1 MEYVMI
7 LVDFSQVMISNIM
20 MQLANNES
28 KLNEDMVRHMV
39 LSSIRLYKK
48 KFGTEYGEIVICA
61 DGPSY
66 WRREIYPQYKASRKK
81 ARDKS
86 QHDWSTIFGALHKIR
101 DEMTD
106 NMPYPVLRF
115 ERAEADDIIGALCHE
130 YGQHGVVTE
139 RILIV
144 SGDKDF
150 AQLQKYDNVAQYSPI
165 AKKFITP
172 DVNPE
177 RFKQYHI
184 LQGDSGDGV
193 PNFLSDD
200 DTFVSGGRQKPLP
213 KKKLEEWTLMQ
224 PEAYCS
230 GEMLRNY
237 HRNKM
242 LVDLDCIPDDLQKQ
256 ITSTFAT
263 YTRNPRSKIFNYFI
277 EHRLRQLTDAISEF

>member
-1 MEYVMI
+1 MI

-20 MQLANNES
+20 MQLVNNES
-28 KLNEDMVRHMV
+28 KLDEDMVRHMV
-39 LSSIRLYKK
+39 LSSIRLYKR
-48 KFGTEYGEIVICA
+48 KFGAEYGEIVICA

-66 WRREIYPQYKASRKK
+66 WRREIYPHYKAGRKK
-81 ARDKS
+81 AREKS
-86 QHDWSTIFGALHKIR
+86 AHDWSTIFNALHKIR
-101 DEMTD
+101 DEISD
-106 NMPYPVLRF
+106 NMPYPVLRL
-115 ERAEADDIIGALCHE
+115 ERAEADDIIGTLCHA
-130 YGQHGVVTE
+130 YGQHGVVNE
-139 RILIV
+139 KILIV

-193 PNFLSDD
+193 PNFLSAD
-200 DTFVSGGRQKPLP
+200 DTFVAGGRQKPLP

-224 PEAYCS
+224 PEQYCQ

-237 HRNKM
+237 HRNKIM
-242 LVDLDCIPDDLQKQ
+242 VDLDCIPEDLQSN
-256 ITSTFAT
+256 IMNAFTT
-263 YTRNPRSKIFNYFI
+263 YNRNPRSKIFNYFV
-277 EHRLRQLTDAISEF
+277 EHRLRQLTEAISEF

>member
-1 MEYVMI
+1 
-7 LVDFSQVMISNIM
+7 M
-20 MQLANNES
+20 MQLANNDS
-28 KLNEDMVRHMV
+28 KLEEDMVRHMV
-39 LSSIRLYKK
+39 LASIRLYKK

-66 WRREIYPQYKASRKK
+66 WRREIYPHYKAGRRK
-81 ARDKS
+81 AREKS
-86 QHDWSTIFGALHKIR
+86 AHDWNLIFNALHKIR
-101 DEMTD
+101 DEIAE

-115 ERAEADDIIGALCHE
+115 ERAEADDIIGALCHA
-130 YGQHGVVTE
+130 YGQHGIVTDK
-139 RILIV
+139 ILII

-165 AKKFITP
+165 TKKFITP

-193 PNFLSDD
+193 PNFLSAD
-200 DTFVSGGRQKPLP
+200 DTFVSGSRQKPLP
-213 KKKLEEWTLMQ
+213 KKKLEEWTLMS
-224 PEAYCS
+224 PEEYCQ

-242 LVDLDCIPDDLQKQ
+242 MVDLDCIPEDLQSVIVSKYNEYQ
-256 ITSTFAT
+256 
-263 YTRNPRSKIFNYFI
+263 RNPRGKIFNYFI
-277 EHRLRQLTDAISEF
+277 QHRLRQLTESIGDF

>member
-1 MEYVMI
+1 MI

-20 MQLANNES
+20 MQLSNNDS
-28 KLNEDMVRHMV
+28 KLDEDMVRHMV
-39 LSSIRLYKK
+39 LASLRLYKR
-48 KFGTEYGEIVICA
+48 KFGEEYGEMVICA
-61 DGPSY
+61 DGPAC
-66 WRREIYPQYKASRKK
+66 WRKEFFPHYKAGRRK
-81 ARDKS
+81 AREKS
-86 QHDWSTIFGALHKIR
+86 QHDWSLIFNALHKIR
-101 DEMTD
+101 DEIQE
-106 NMPYPVLRF
+106 NMPYAVLRF
-115 ERAEADDIIGALCHE
+115 DRAEADDIIGALCHAH
-130 YGQHGVVTE
+130 GQHGVVTQ

-150 AQLQKYDNVAQYSPI
+150 VQLQKYDNVAQYSPVM
-165 AKKFITP
+165 KKFITP

-193 PNFLSDD
+193 PNFLSAD

-224 PEAYCS
+224 PEDYCQ

-242 LVDLDCIPDDLQKQ
+242 MVDLDCIPESLQKE
-256 ITSTFAT
+256 IVEVHAT
-263 YTRNPRSKIFNYFI
+263 YKYNARNKIFNYFI
-277 EHRLRQLTDAISEF
+277 QHKLRQLTEAISEF

>member
-1 MEYVMI
+1 MEYDMI

-20 MQLANNES
+20 MQLANNDS
-28 KLNEDMVRHMV
+28 KLDEDMVRHMV
-39 LSSIRLYKK
+39 LSSLRLYKK
-48 KFGTEYGEIVICA
+48 KFGAEYGEIVICA

-101 DEMTD
+101 DEMTE

-115 ERAEADDIIGALCHE
+115 DRAEADDVIGALCHA

-150 AQLQKYDNVAQYSPI
+150 AQLQKYDNVTQYSPI

-224 PEAYCS
+224 PETYCS

>member
-1 MEYVMI
+1 MI

-20 MQLANNES
+20 MQLANNDS
-28 KLNEDMVRHMV
+28 KLDENMVRHMV
-39 LSSIRLYKK
+39 LSSLRLYKR
-48 KFGTEYGEIVICA
+48 KFGEEYGEIVICA

-66 WRREIYPQYKASRKK
+66 WRREIYPHYKAGRKK

-86 QHDWSTIFGALHKIR
+86 THDWSLIFSALHKIR
-101 DEMTD
+101 DELAE

-115 ERAEADDIIGALCHE
+115 ERAEADDIIGTLCHH
-130 YGQHGVVTE
+130 YGQHGVVSN

-150 AQLQKYDNVAQYSPI
+150 AQLQKYDNVHQYSPI
-165 AKKFITP
+165 AKKFVTP

-184 LQGDSGDGV
+184 LQGDTGDGV
-193 PNFLSDD
+193 PNFLSAD
-200 DTFVSGGRQKPLP
+200 DTFVAGGRQKPLP
-213 KKKLEEWTLMQ
+213 KKKLEEWTLME
-224 PEAYCS
+224 PESYCQ

-242 LVDLDCIPDDLQKQ
+242 MVDLDCIPEELQSQ
-256 ITSTFAT
+256 IVSEFTT
-263 YTRNPRSKIFNYFI
+263 YNRNPRNKIFDYFLRN
-277 EHRLRQLTDAISEF
+277 RLLQLTESISEF

>member
-1 MEYVMI
+1 MI

-20 MQLANNES
+20 MQLSNNDS
-28 KLNEDMVRHMV
+28 KLEEDMVRHMV
-39 LSSIRLYKK
+39 LASIRLYKK
-48 KFGTEYGEIVICA
+48 KFGAEYGEIVICA

-66 WRREIYPQYKASRKK
+66 WRREIYPHYKAGRRK
-81 ARDKS
+81 AREKS
-86 QHDWSTIFGALHKIR
+86 AHDWNLIFNALHKIR
-101 DEMTD
+101 DEIAD

-115 ERAEADDIIGALCHE
+115 ERAEADDIIGALCHA
-130 YGQHGVVTE
+130 YGQHGVITE
-139 RILIV
+139 KILII

-150 AQLQKYDNVAQYSPI
+150 AQLQKYDNVTQYSPI
-165 AKKFITP
+165 MKKFITP

-193 PNFLSDD
+193 PNFLSAD

-213 KKKLEEWTLMQ
+213 KKKLEEWTLMS
-224 PEAYCS
+224 PEDYCQ

-242 LVDLDCIPDDLQKQ
+242 MVDLDCIPEDLQGLIVSKYNEYQ
-256 ITSTFAT
+256 
-263 YTRNPRSKIFNYFI
+263 RNPRGKIFNYFI
-277 EHRLRQLTDAISEF
+277 QHRLRQLTDSIGDF

>member
-20 MQLANNES
+20 MQLSNNDS
-28 KLNEDMVRHMV
+28 KLDEDMVRHMV
-39 LSSIRLYKK
+39 LASLRLYKR
-48 KFGTEYGEIVICA
+48 KFGEEYGEMVICA
-61 DGPSY
+61 DGPAC
-66 WRREIYPQYKASRKK
+66 WRKEFFPHYKAGRRK
-81 ARDKS
+81 AREKS
-86 QHDWSTIFGALHKIR
+86 QHDWSLIFNALHKIR
-101 DEMTD
+101 DEIQE
-106 NMPYPVLRF
+106 NMPYAVLRF
-115 ERAEADDIIGALCHE
+115 DRAEADDIIGALCHAH
-130 YGQHGVVTE
+130 GQHGVVTQ

-150 AQLQKYDNVAQYSPI
+150 VQLQKYDNVAQYSPVM
-165 AKKFITP
+165 KKFITP

-193 PNFLSDD
+193 PNFLSAD

-224 PEAYCS
+224 PEDYCQ

-242 LVDLDCIPDDLQKQ
+242 MVDLDCIPESLQKE
-256 ITSTFAT
+256 IVEVHAT
-263 YTRNPRSKIFNYFI
+263 YKYNARNKIFNYFI
-277 EHRLRQLTDAISEF
+277 QHKLRQLTEAISEF

>member
-1 MEYVMI
+1 MI

-20 MQLANNES
+20 MQLANNDS
-28 KLNEDMVRHMV
+28 KLDEDMVRHMV
-39 LSSIRLYKK
+39 LSSLRLYKK

-66 WRREIYPQYKASRKK
+66 WRREIYPHYKANRKK

-86 QHDWSTIFGALHKIR
+86 THDWSTIFNALHKIR
-101 DEMTD
+101 DELEE

-193 PNFLSDD
+193 PNFLSVD

-242 LVDLDCIPDDLQKQ
+242 MVDLDCIPTELQKQ
-256 ITSTFAT
+256 ITETFAT

-277 EHRLRQLTDAISEF
+277 EHRLRQLTEAISEF

>member
-1 MEYVMI
+1 MI

-20 MQLANNES
+20 MQLSNNDS
-28 KLNEDMVRHMV
+28 KLDEDMVRHMV
-39 LSSIRLYKK
+39 LSSLRLYKR
-48 KFGTEYGEIVICA
+48 KFGTEYGELVICA

-66 WRREIYPQYKASRKK
+66 WRRQVFPHYKAGRKK
-81 ARDKS
+81 SRDKS
-86 QHDWSTIFGALHKIR
+86 GHDWSLIFDLLHKIR
-101 DEMTD
+101 DEIEE
-106 NMPYPVLRF
+106 NMPYAVLRF
-115 ERAEADDIIGALCHE
+115 DGAEADDIIGALCHAH
-130 YGQHGVVTE
+130 GQHGVVTE
-139 RILIV
+139 KILIV

-193 PNFLSDD
+193 PNFLSAD

-224 PEAYCS
+224 PEQYCQ

-242 LVDLDCIPDDLQKQ
+242 MVDLDCIPNDLQEK
-256 ITSTFAT
+256 IVDAHAT
-263 YTRNPRSKIFNYFI
+263 YKYNPRNKIFNYFVQ
-277 EHRLRQLTDAISEF
+277 HKLRQLTDAISEF

>member
-1 MEYVMI
+1 MI

-28 KLNEDMVRHMV
+28 KLDEDMVRHMV
-39 LSSIRLYKK
+39 LSSIRLYKR
-48 KFGTEYGEIVICA
+48 KFSNEYGEIVICA

-66 WRREIYPQYKASRKK
+66 WRREIYPHYKAGRRK

-86 QHDWSTIFGALHKIR
+86 QHDWSLIFNALHKIR
-101 DEMTD
+101 DEITD

-115 ERAEADDIIGALCHE
+115 DRAEADDIIGALCHA
-130 YGQHGVVTE
+130 YGQHGVINE
-139 RILIV
+139 KILIV

-150 AQLQKYDNVAQYSPI
+150 AQLQKYDNVTQFSPI
-165 AKKFITP
+165 AKKFISP

-193 PNFLSDD
+193 PNFLSAD
-200 DTFVSGGRQKPLP
+200 DTFVSGSRQKPLP

-224 PEAYCS
+224 PEDYCH

-242 LVDLDCIPDDLQKQ
+242 MVDLDCVPEELQNEIVCKYNEYQ
-256 ITSTFAT
+256 
-263 YTRNPRSKIFNYFI
+263 RNPRSKIFNYFI
-277 EHRLRQLTDAISEF
+277 QHKLRQLTEAISEF

>member
-1 MEYVMI
+1 MI

-20 MQLANNES
+20 MQLSNNES
-28 KLNEDMVRHMV
+28 KLDEDMVRHMV
-39 LSSIRLYKK
+39 LSSLRLYKR
-48 KFGTEYGEIVICA
+48 KFGEEYGEMVICA
-61 DGPSY
+61 DGPAC
-66 WRREIYPQYKASRKK
+66 WRKEFFPHYKAGRRK
-81 ARDKS
+81 AREKS
-86 QHDWSTIFGALHKIR
+86 QHDWSLIFNALHKIR
-101 DEMTD
+101 DEIQE
-106 NMPYPVLRF
+106 NMPYAVLRF
-115 ERAEADDIIGALCHE
+115 DRAEADDIIGALCHAH
-130 YGQHGVVTE
+130 GQHGVVTQ

-150 AQLQKYDNVAQYSPI
+150 VQLQKYDNVAQYSPVM
-165 AKKFITP
+165 KKFITP

-193 PNFLSDD
+193 PNFLSAD

-224 PEAYCS
+224 PEDYCQ

-242 LVDLDCIPDDLQKQ
+242 MVDLDCIPESLQKE
-256 ITSTFAT
+256 IVETHAT
-263 YTRNPRSKIFNYFI
+263 YKYNARNKIFNYFI
-277 EHRLRQLTDAISEF
+277 QHKLRQLTEAISEF

>member
-1 MEYVMI
+1 MI

-28 KLNEDMVRHMV
+28 KLEEDMVRHMV
-39 LSSIRLYKK
+39 LSSLRLYKR
-48 KFGTEYGEIVICA
+48 KFGEEYGELVICC

-66 WRREIYPQYKASRKK
+66 WRREIFPQYKAGRKK
-81 ARDKS
+81 AREKS
-86 QHDWSTIFGALHKIR
+86 AHDWSLIFDALHKIR
-101 DEMTD
+101 DELHD

-115 ERAEADDIIGALCHE
+115 PRAEADDIIGALCHAH
-130 YGQHGVVTE
+130 GQHGIVTQK
-139 RILIV
+139 ILIV

-165 AKKFITP
+165 MKKFITP

-193 PNFLSDD
+193 PNFLSAD

-224 PEAYCS
+224 PEDYCQ

-242 LVDLDCIPDDLQKQ
+242 MVEIGR
-256 ITSTFAT
+256 A
-263 YTRNPRSKIFNYFI
+263 
-277 EHRLRQLTDAISEF
+277 HV

>member
-1 MEYVMI
+1 MI

-20 MQLANNES
+20 MQLANNDS
-28 KLNEDMVRHMV
+28 KLEEDMVRHMV
-39 LSSIRLYKK
+39 LASIRLYKK
-48 KFGTEYGEIVICA
+48 KFGSEYGEIVICA

-66 WRREIYPQYKASRKK
+66 WRREIYPHYKAGRRK
-81 ARDKS
+81 AREKS
-86 QHDWSTIFGALHKIR
+86 AHDWNLIFNALHNIR
-101 DEMTD
+101 DEIAE

-115 ERAEADDIIGALCHE
+115 ERAEADDIIGALCHA
-130 YGQHGVVTE
+130 YGQHGIVTE
-139 RILIV
+139 KILII

-165 AKKFITP
+165 TKKFITP

-193 PNFLSDD
+193 PNFLSAD

-213 KKKLEEWTLMQ
+213 KKKLEEWTLMS
-224 PEAYCS
+224 PEEYCQ

-242 LVDLDCIPDDLQKQ
+242 MVDLDCIPEDLQSVIVSKYNEYQ
-256 ITSTFAT
+256 
-263 YTRNPRSKIFNYFI
+263 RNPRAKIFNYFI
-277 EHRLRQLTDAISEF
+277 QHRLRQLTESIGDF

>member
-1 MEYVMI
+1 MI

-20 MQLANNES
+20 MQLANNDS
-28 KLNEDMVRHMV
+28 KLEEDMVRHMV
-39 LSSIRLYKK
+39 LASIRLYKK
-48 KFGTEYGEIVICA
+48 KFGAEYGEIVICA

-66 WRREIYPQYKASRKK
+66 WRREIYPHYKAGRRK
-81 ARDKS
+81 AREKS
-86 QHDWSTIFGALHKIR
+86 AHDWNLIFNALHKIR
-101 DEMTD
+101 DEIAE

-115 ERAEADDIIGALCHE
+115 ERAEADDIIGALCHA
-130 YGQHGVVTE
+130 YGQHGIVTE
-139 RILIV
+139 KILII

-165 AKKFITP
+165 TKKFITP

-193 PNFLSDD
+193 PNFLSAD
-200 DTFVSGGRQKPLP
+200 DTFVSGSRQKPLP
-213 KKKLEEWTLMQ
+213 KKKLEEWTLMS
-224 PEAYCS
+224 PEEYCQ

-242 LVDLDCIPDDLQKQ
+242 MVDLDCIPEDLQSVIVSKYNEYQ
-256 ITSTFAT
+256 
-263 YTRNPRSKIFNYFI
+263 RNPRGKIFNYFI
-277 EHRLRQLTDAISEF
+277 QHRLRQLTESIGDF

>member
-1 MEYVMI
+1 MI

-20 MQLANNES
+20 MQLANNDS
-28 KLNEDMVRHMV
+28 KLEEDMVRHMV
-39 LSSIRLYKK
+39 LASIRLYKK

-66 WRREIYPQYKASRKK
+66 WRREIYPHYKAGRRK
-81 ARDKS
+81 AREKS
-86 QHDWSTIFGALHKIR
+86 AHDWNLIFNALHKIR
-101 DEMTD
+101 DEIAE

-115 ERAEADDIIGALCHE
+115 ERAEADDIIGALCHA
-130 YGQHGVVTE
+130 YGQHGIVTDK
-139 RILIV
+139 ILII

-165 AKKFITP
+165 TKKFITP

-193 PNFLSDD
+193 PNFLSAD
-200 DTFVSGGRQKPLP
+200 DTFVSGSRQKPLP
-213 KKKLEEWTLMQ
+213 KKKLEEWTLMS
-224 PEAYCS
+224 PEEYCQ

-242 LVDLDCIPDDLQKQ
+242 MVDLDCIPEDLQSVIVSKYNEYQ
-256 ITSTFAT
+256 
-263 YTRNPRSKIFNYFI
+263 RNPRGKIFNYFI
-277 EHRLRQLTDAISEF
+277 QHRLRQLTESIGDF

>member
-1 MEYVMI
+1 MI

-20 MQLANNES
+20 MQLSNHDS
-28 KLNEDMVRHMV
+28 KLDENMVRHMV
-39 LSSIRLYKK
+39 LASLRLYKR
-48 KFGTEYGEIVICA
+48 KFAEEYGELVICA
-61 DGPSY
+61 DGPAC
-66 WRREIYPQYKASRKK
+66 WRKEVFPHYKAGRRK
-81 ARDKS
+81 AREKS
-86 QHDWSTIFGALHKIR
+86 QHDWSLIFNALHKIR
-101 DEMTD
+101 DEITD

-115 ERAEADDIIGALCHE
+115 DRAEADDIIGALCHQF
-130 YGQHGVVTE
+130 GMHGLMIDPK
-139 RILIV
+139 ILIV

-150 AQLQKYDNVAQYSPI
+150 VQLQKYDNVAQYSPVM
-165 AKKFITP
+165 KKFITP

-193 PNFLSDD
+193 PNFLSAD

-224 PEAYCS
+224 PEEFCQ

-242 LVDLDCIPDDLQKQ
+242 MVDLDCIPESLQNEIVSKYIEYQ
-256 ITSTFAT
+256 
-263 YTRNPRSKIFNYFI
+263 RNPRSKIFNYFI
-277 EHRLRQLTDAISEF
+277 QHKLRQLTEAISEF

>member
-20 MQLANNES
+20 MQLSNNES
-28 KLNEDMVRHMV
+28 KLDEDMVRHMV
-39 LSSIRLYKK
+39 LSSLRLYKR
-48 KFGTEYGEIVICA
+48 KFGEEYGEMVICA
-61 DGPSY
+61 DGPAC
-66 WRREIYPQYKASRKK
+66 WRKEVFPHYKAGRRK
-81 ARDKS
+81 AREKS
-86 QHDWSTIFGALHKIR
+86 QHDWSLIFNALHKIR
-101 DEMTD
+101 DEIQE
-106 NMPYPVLRF
+106 NMPYAVLRF
-115 ERAEADDIIGALCHE
+115 DRAEADDIIGALCHAH
-130 YGQHGVVTE
+130 GQHGVVTQ

-150 AQLQKYDNVAQYSPI
+150 VQLQKYDNVAQYSPI
-165 AKKFITP
+165 MKKFITP

-193 PNFLSDD
+193 PNFLSAD

-213 KKKLEEWTLMQ
+213 KKKLEEWTLMS
-224 PEAYCS
+224 PEDYCQ

-242 LVDLDCIPDDLQKQ
+242 MVDLDCIPDSLQKQ
-256 ITSTFAT
+256 IVETHAT
-263 YTRNPRSKIFNYFI
+263 YKYNARNKIFNYFI
-277 EHRLRQLTDAISEF
+277 QHKLRQLTEAISEF